1 MLSSKFSW
9 FVLASYLILI
19 LIPVLFPHIKNI
31 KLIIFSILLLETI
44 LVIVLYLKGKYF
56 SQSQKYIPVFIVGS
70 LSAVQW
76 NDKGS
81 NSRENQIG
89 SLFYVMVF
97 KEKGEVLAT
106 CADPCFDWYCRRL
119 ADKLLYCLSLQQY
132 YVAPFF
138 CCPNQVY

>member
-56 SQSQKYIPVFIVGS
+56 S
-70 LSAVQW
+70 
-76 NDKGS
+76 
-81 NSRENQIG
+81 
-89 SLFYVMVF
+89 
-97 KEKGEVLAT
+97 
-106 CADPCFDWYCRRL
+106 
-119 ADKLLYCLSLQQY
+119 
-132 YVAPFF
+132 
-138 CCPNQVY
+138 